1 MPFEIKMPQLGLTME
16 KGSVVEWLVRAG
28 DQISAGQEVLSVETD
43 KSVVTIEA
51 RQGGTI
57 HSILVPEGQEVPVGT
72 VLAIGLVPGEILPVG
87 WHPSQPATVELPAP
101 EPAAQIS
108 SSAANTTPQGGTQAS
123 WKARTMARKAG
134 LELGTIVGSGPG
146 GRVVAADIAQALA
159 SRATALPREIKA
171 TPVATSLAASLGLE
185 LSQVTGSGSSGRI
198 TQSDVLEAAAAIIR
212 RQGTPPSKPTPGLPQ
227 VAATTPLKGIRRIVS
242 EGMATSVH
250 TTARVTLFRE
260 VVAAELII
268 LRERFRSRGANVSY
282 NDILVKIC
290 STALREHP
298 GANARLGNGQI
309 EYLDRTNIGLA
320 VDTERGLLVPVIHN
334 ADLLTIPQI
343 AAESA
348 RLVEAARD
356 GRSLPDD
363 LSGGTFTITNL
374 GMFGVEGFTPV
385 INLPECCI
393 LGAGR
398 IVRKPVVC
406 GEEDTVVVRPVMT
419 VSLVFDHRVIDG
431 APAAR
436 FLDRIAQ
443 LIKDPVLLLT
453 TA

>member
-16 KGSVVEWLVRAG
+16 KGTVVEWLIREG

-43 KSVVTIEA
+43 KSVVTVDV
-51 RQGGTI
+51 RQDGTI
-57 HSILVPEGQEVPVGT
+57 HSILVPEGHEVSVGT
-72 VLAIGLVPGEILPVG
+72 VLAIGLVPGETLPAD
-87 WHPSQPATVELPAP
+87 WHPSQSVVEKTPAP
-101 EPAAQIS
+101 DPAAHVALPVS
-108 SSAANTTPQGGTQAS
+108 KAVPQGLIQAS
-123 WKARTMARKAG
+123 WKARAMAREAG
-134 LELGTIVGSGPG
+134 LELGTVVGSGPG
-146 GRVVAADIAQALA
+146 GRVVATDISQALA
-159 SRATALPREIKA
+159 SRIAALPREIKA
-171 TPVATSLAASLGLE
+171 TPVATSLAAALGLD

-198 TQSDVLEAAAAIIR
+198 TQADVLEAAAAIIR
-212 RQGTPPSKPTPGLPQ
+212 RQETTPSMPTPGLPQ
-227 VAATTPLKGIRRIVS
+227 VAATVPLKSIRRIVS

-260 VVAAELII
+260 VVAAELPK

-298 GANARLGNGQI
+298 GANARLGDGQI
-309 EYLDRTNIGLA
+309 EYLDRINIGLA

-334 ADLLTIPQI
+334 ADRLTIPQI

-356 GRSLPDD
+356 GRSMPDD

-393 LGAGR
+393 LGAGK

-406 GEEDTVVVRPVMT
+406 DEEDTVSVQPVMT
-419 VSLVFDHRVIDG
+419 ISLVFDHRVIDG

-443 LIKDPVLLLT
+443 LIQDPVLLLT
-453 TA
+453 VA